1 MIARITGILED
12 LTPTAAIVA
21 PPGIGVAYEVAVPAY
36 LLRDLAPRMG
46 QSVTFTTT
54 EVLEPI
60 GGGTS
65 FRPRLIGFDSPA
77 ERRFYELFT
86 TVKGV
91 GGKRA
96 LRAMTIP
103 AASIARAIEE
113 DDAAALRA
121 LPEIGKRLAE
131 TVIAELS
138 GKVGE
143 FLEGEPGAGA
153 IAEPKPAGALDESAE
168 QAVEALVRLGQTR
181 IEAER
186 AVEKAV
192 ERLPEKPT
200 ADQILAAAFAGSA

>member
-21 PPGIGVAYEVAVPAY
+21 PQGGGLAYEVAVPAY
-36 LLRDLAPRMG
+36 LLRDLSPSIGREI
-46 QSVTFTTT
+46 TLTTT
-54 EVLEPI
+54 EALEPI

-103 AASIARAIEE
+103 AESIARAIEQ

-143 FLEGEPGAGA
+143 FLGEAPAPGS
-153 IAEPKPAGALDESAE
+153 IAEPKPASRLDESAE

-181 IEAER
+181 LEA
-186 AVEKAV
+186 EKAV
-192 ERLPEKPT
+192 ERALERLPEKPT